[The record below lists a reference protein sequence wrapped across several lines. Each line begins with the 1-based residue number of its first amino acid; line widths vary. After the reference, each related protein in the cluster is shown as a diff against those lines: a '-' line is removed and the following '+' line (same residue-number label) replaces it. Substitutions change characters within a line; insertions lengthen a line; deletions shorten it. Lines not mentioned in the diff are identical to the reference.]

1 MKPRTYFR
9 LALMFPYLL
18 WGICALVL
26 FLLTSLESTA
36 LDFLLLPFMIYVLGI
51 ILWLVPYT
59 LLAVGMWLW
68 SRNKS
73 TTALYKLALI
83 APVLLVAL
91 MLIESTLMSLPA
103 ENLAEL
109 AMDSLEQA
117 VTLGAFSLL
126 FGYLCVGVTLGLYKF
141 LQAKGVVAQ
150 EMPSLLPEV

>member
-18 WGICALVL
+18 WGICASGL

-36 LDFLLLPFMIYVLGI
+36 LDFLLLLFMIYVLGI

-59 LLAVGMWLW
+59 LLAVGMWIW
-68 SRNKS
+68 STNKS
-73 TTALYKLALI
+73 TAALYKLAVI

-91 MLIESTLMSLPA
+91 MLIESALMSLPA
-103 ENLAEL
+103 KNIAEL
-109 AMDSLEQA
+109 TMDSLEQA

-126 FGYLCVGVTLGLYKF
+126 FGYLCVGATLGMYKF
-141 LQAKGVVAQ
+141 LQAKGLVAQ
-150 EMPSLLPEV
+150 EKPSLLPEV